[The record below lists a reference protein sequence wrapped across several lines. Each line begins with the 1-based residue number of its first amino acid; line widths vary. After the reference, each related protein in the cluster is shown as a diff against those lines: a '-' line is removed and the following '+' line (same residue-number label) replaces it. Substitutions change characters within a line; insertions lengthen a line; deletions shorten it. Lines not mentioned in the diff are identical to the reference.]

1 MNKSEEINTKDKD
14 DGVYVIQEID
24 ISDESE
30 PEDIR
35 DLDSFDDNYPEDN
48 DIENLDKLMT
58 ATSKSNLNK
67 NKKIIF
73 HYILFFKKRKKL

>member
-1 MNKSEEINTKDKD
+1 MNKSEEMNPKD
-14 DGVYVIQEID
+14 DGVYVIQEIE

-35 DLDSFDDNYPEDN
+35 DLESFDENFVEDN

-58 ATSKSNLNK
+58 ATAKS
-67 NKKIIF
+67 
-73 HYILFFKKRKKL
+73 ILFLSSLSFKEIT

>member
-1 MNKSEEINTKDKD
+1 MNKSEEINIKEKD

-35 DLDSFDDNYPEDN
+35 DIDSFDDNYPEDN

-58 ATSKSNLNK
+58 ATSKSNSNK
-67 NKKIIF
+67 INTS
-73 HYILFFKKRKKL
+73 LFF